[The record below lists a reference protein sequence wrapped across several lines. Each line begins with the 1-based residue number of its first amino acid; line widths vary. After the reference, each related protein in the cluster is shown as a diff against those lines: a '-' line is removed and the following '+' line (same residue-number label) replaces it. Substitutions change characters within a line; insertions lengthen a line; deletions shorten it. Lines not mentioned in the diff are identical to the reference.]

1 MARRVIVSV
10 TSAKAVIGFAIQEP
24 QTMPHPLFVLIH
36 HKRKKTAEEADSAP
50 GGPATVTKLPLEL
63 NHRQQEVTV

>member
-1 MARRVIVSV
+1 
-10 TSAKAVIGFAIQEP
+10 
-24 QTMPHPLFVLIH
+24 MPHPLFVLIH

-50 GGPATVTKLPLEL
+50 GGPGGPATVTKFPLEL

>member
-1 MARRVIVSV
+1 
-10 TSAKAVIGFAIQEP
+10 
-24 QTMPHPLFVLIH
+24 MPHPLFVLIH